1 MGVSMKFSK
10 SLFGA
15 SMILVMASSAHAGLV
30 DNSLATWQTLHN
42 AEIHTWNSYDSSQQS
57 GLTGFGGLTNGD
69 GSTPVSAGNPNNPLP
84 APNSGNGGNNI
95 ALAYNI
101 NNVGCTSPVP
111 NSGCQSSNSGVYTS
125 TTAALVTGQTYTL
138 SYFESAVDR
147 FGFGTGTV
155 PNYSQVWATG
165 ATIGWDV
172 TLGGQTIATDIIN
185 GIQTPAPG
193 ERSDWVQQTVTFT
206 YTGPSGIQVLKFI
219 GDSSPSVLPEP
230 IVNLNCVNLV
240 SGSTAQSSCGSVPE
254 PNILWLLFAG
264 VMGAAVLKLKRRPA

>member
-1 MGVSMKFSK
+1 MKFSK

-15 SMILVMASSAHAGLV
+15 SMILVMASSAQAGLV
-30 DNSLATWQTLHN
+30 DNSLATWQTQNN

-57 GLTGFGGLTNGD
+57 GLTGFGGLQGGD
-69 GSTPVSAGNPNNPLP
+69 GGTVVDAGKPNNPLP
-84 APNSGNGGNNI
+84 APNSGNGGNNV
-95 ALAYNI
+95 ALAYDI
-101 NNVGCTSPVP
+101 NNVNCASPVP

-125 TTAALVTGQTYTL
+125 TTAALVQGETYTL

-147 FGFGTGTV
+147 FGFGTV
-155 PNYSQVWATG
+155 PNYSEVWAPG

-172 TLGGQTIATDIIN
+172 TLGGQTIATDTSN

-193 ERSDWVQQTVTFT
+193 ERSDWVQQTVTFI
-206 YTGPSGIQVLKFI
+206 YDGPSGIQVLRFI

-264 VMGAAVLKLKRRPA
+264 VMGVAVLKLKRRPA